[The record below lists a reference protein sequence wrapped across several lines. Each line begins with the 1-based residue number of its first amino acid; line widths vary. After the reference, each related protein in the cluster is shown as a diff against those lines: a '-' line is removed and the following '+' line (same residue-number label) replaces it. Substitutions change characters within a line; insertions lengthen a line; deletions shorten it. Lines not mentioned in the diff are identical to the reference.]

1 MKSLKWSMKWPLNV
15 LKSISPPQKK
25 PDLSLV
31 KIVRQPDEYQSLSE
45 TKVKVPK
52 RFANTMQ
59 VGNSYEDSLPVRPS
73 FWMRS
78 RRKLNS

>member
-1 MKSLKWSMKWPLNV
+1 MTFKRLKEYL
-15 LKSISPPQKK
+15 PPQKK
-25 PDLSLV
+25 GPNMSLA
-31 KIVRQPDEYQSLSE
+31 KIVHQSEGYQSLSE
-45 TKVKVPK
+45 TKLKVPK